1 VDAEEVDEL
10 ESFESEEEAEYETPR
25 TAPRGRG
32 RPRLS
37 DKLSASA
44 TKKAT
49 QRKDVLP
56 SFDDDVFGTN
66 SSPAAAAISRE
77 TFLKNE
83 ALRRQR
89 EARNFTFEGD
99 ANAPR
104 QTRSG
109 RVVAD
114 AEVDEYGGGE
124 PETDEGTEAE
134 VEVDAEG
141 AEGEG
146 DEEMG
151 EIDGHDHEVSESEA
165 VDDVDVNSDIE
176 MDETPADITPLPSA
190 AQPHVRRILET
201 LTGREAEPAPLPDEA
216 GNDTLQ
222 GIVSLL
228 RGTVERGEGN
238 SALVTGPRGAG
249 KTRVSLNNH
258 N

>member
-1 VDAEEVDEL
+1 
-10 ESFESEEEAEYETPR
+10 
-25 TAPRGRG
+25 
-32 RPRLS
+32 
-37 DKLSASA
+37 
-44 TKKAT
+44 
-49 QRKDVLP
+49 
-56 SFDDDVFGTN
+56 
-66 SSPAAAAISRE
+66 
-77 TFLKNE
+77 
-83 ALRRQR
+83 
-89 EARNFTFEGD
+89 
-99 ANAPR
+99 
-104 QTRSG
+104 
-109 RVVAD
+109 
-114 AEVDEYGGGE
+114 
-124 PETDEGTEAE
+124 
-134 VEVDAEG
+134 
-141 AEGEG
+141 
-146 DEEMG
+146 
-151 EIDGHDHEVSESEA
+151 